1 MVRLKRGDLLS
12 QTSTD
17 YLIGTMESSHTG
29 KQRLRGAVPIGWSF
43 GHKTGTGQDL
53 AGRTAGYNDVGL
65 LIAPDGRSYA
75 IAVMIGDTPKPIA
88 DRQALMQ
95 SVVASVVANHGS

>member
-1 MVRLKRGDLLS
+1 
-12 QTSTD
+12 
-17 YLIGTMESSHTG
+17 MESSHTG
-29 KQRLRGAVPIGWSF
+29 KQRLRGAVPAGWTF

-75 IAVMIGDTPKPIA
+75 IAVMIGDTPKPIPA
-88 DRQALMQ
+88 RQALMQ
-95 SVVASVVANHGS
+95 AVVASVVANHG